1 MRGAGATAPS
11 PVLPLA
17 SDITL
22 ADILAQ
28 VRRLEVSSRR
38 LVRDVLAG
46 EYGSVFKGR
55 GVEFADVREYHFG
68 DDVRTIDWG
77 VTARMDAAYVRRY
90 VEERELTVLFLIDH
104 SASDSFGSR
113 TRPKIQLATELSAV
127 LALAAVRNNDRVG
140 AALFTD
146 RVEMFIPPAKGKR
159 HALRVIRELLAF
171 RPAGR
176 ATNVAAA
183 LQYAIRVLPR
193 RAVIFVVSDWLDD
206 GYATELEIAAR
217 THDVIAVH
225 IVDPRERELPDVG
238 LLALRD
244 PERGD
249 WVTVDTSSD
258 AVRTRFRERGA
269 AFDAGLTSRLRRSGA
284 DVVRVRTGESYV
296 GPLLAFFRRRERL
309 QLR

>member
-1 MRGAGATAPS
+1 VRGAGATAAS
-11 PVLPLA
+11 PVPPLA
-17 SDITL
+17 SDVTL

-140 AALFTD
+140 AAMFTD
-146 RVEMFIPPAKGKR
+146 RVEAFIPPAKGKR

-171 RPAGR
+171 RPVGR
-176 ATNVAAA
+176 ATNLAAA

-217 THDVIAVH
+217 THDIIGVH
-225 IVDPRERELPDVG
+225 VVDSRERELPDVG
-238 LLALRD
+238 LLTLRD

-249 WVTVDTSSD
+249 WVTIDTTSE
-258 AVRTRFRERGA
+258 AVRTRFRDRAA

-309 QLR
+309 QVR